1 MNAIVL
7 SNPST
12 SQTVSTQ
19 LFLGDKLPVNLP
31 DHWRANLQLPDDGRV
46 DMDLRVQDYAVLRLG
61 GNYSVDEEQRLF
73 PRVFWGRHMTLAL
86 TGLAALGA
94 LWAVA
99 PNLPGDPLTRA
110 WVQSDGPRSY
120 ASAEALAQDP
130 PGFGQPAAARP
141 VASWCR
147 AQASRRRAPI
157 ATGCAGRRGA
167 DGAGAGN

>member
-1 MNAIVL
+1 
-7 SNPST
+7 
-12 SQTVSTQ
+12 
-19 LFLGDKLPVNLP
+19 
-31 DHWRANLQLPDDGRV
+31 
-46 DMDLRVQDYAVLRLG
+46 MDLRVQDYAVLRLG

-99 PNLPGDPLTRA
+99 PNLPGDLALTRA

-130 PGFGQPAAARP
+130 PGFGQPVSLRGAARCELVQGTSEQAARADCDRLRWGGAAP
-141 VASWCR
+141 TVPELEMIRPSWRCIP
-147 AQASRRRAPI
+147 ANS
-157 ATGCAGRRGA
+157 
-167 DGAGAGN
+167 